1 MPSHAIITDDPRLNY
16 VVVPK
21 PEDEPEPEGC

>member
-21 PEDEPEPEGC
+21 PED